1 MNKRILI
8 VDDEKTILLAFK
20 KLLKSPNIMVD
31 TAETINEAEKLLEK
45 IFIMW

>member
-31 TAETINEAEKLLEK
+31 TAETINEAEKPSEK
-45 IFIMW
+45 KYL